1 LIIEA
6 AFTEQELMHVLV
18 DDNRINRKIVAMAL
32 DNSHVKIIE
41 AENGEEAVKQFINN
55 KVDMI
60 LMDCLMPVMDGFI
73 ATEKIRQLEAD
84 DQHTLILR
92 YQRVPQV

>member
-1 LIIEA
+1 MKNKTVLI
-6 AFTEQELMHVLV
+6 V

-41 AENGEEAVKQFINN
+41 AENGEEAVKQFISN
-55 KVDMI
+55 KVDVI
-60 LMDCLMPVMDGFI
+60 LMDCLIPVMDDFI

-84 DQHTLILR
+84 DQHTLFFCAISECLK
-92 YQRVPQV
+92 